1 MKKTLLLC
9 CLSLLTAAN
18 AQNTPSQGT
27 QENED
32 NRVLMTIDGKPVSA
46 SEFLYIYQ
54 KNNQETTIDPKSMDE
69 YLELFT
75 NFKLKVA
82 EAESEGI
89 DTTEA
94 FRKEL
99 AGYRSQAIPRYM
111 RDEAATDSMVALSY
125 QRMTHLRRA
134 AHIAI
139 ECRPNATDSAK
150 DAAKALIEELRAK
163 ATGTYSEKGKIQPA
177 ANFNDLARAYSND
190 PSAKDNGGELG
201 WVLPFRYIYS
211 FEDAIY
217 STPIGEITPVFQSP
231 YGYHIALVEEEQDT
245 EEVHA
250 SHIMKAAP
258 ADKEDISARA
268 KASIDSLYQ
277 AVLNG
282 EDFEETALKHSDDKG
297 SAVRGGDLGWFQ
309 RGMMVKEFEE
319 TAFSMKEGDIS
330 APFRSQFGWHIIKLY
345 RRRHLQP
352 LDSLRPQIMRS
363 MQQDERMA
371 EVDKAFIKR
380 TRAEYN
386 LPDEMSDESV
396 REYADQHLEEKYADL
411 RHLVQEYHDGILL
424 FEISLR
430 NVWDKASKDT
440 AGLTRY
446 FAAHKQAYKWDEP
459 RYKGYV
465 IHAKDEESARRAL
478 TIVKTANPDS
488 INSYIA
494 HRVNND
500 STTLVRV
507 EHGIWRKGQ
516 NPAIDKYGF
525 KQKKAEFQ
533 PRADFPVV
541 KVYGKKQKNPKT
553 YTDERGKVTSDYQDE
568 LEKAWIEELK
578 AKHKVEINNEV
589 FESLKH

>member
-1 MKKTLLLC
+1 
-9 CLSLLTAAN
+9 
-18 AQNTPSQGT
+18 
-27 QENED
+27 
-32 NRVLMTIDGKPVSA
+32 
-46 SEFLYIYQ
+46 
-54 KNNQETTIDPKSMDE
+54 
-69 YLELFT
+69 
-75 NFKLKVA
+75 
-82 EAESEGI
+82 
-89 DTTEA
+89 
-94 FRKEL
+94 
-99 AGYRSQAIPRYM
+99 
-111 RDEAATDSMVALSY
+111 VALSY